1 MFDVYKDGVKY
12 SEVTIQG
19 NGTENLVELPVGTYT
34 IQEDTNWSWRY
45 GTPTYS
51 VKDANLNSTTPIGT
65 ITCTNT
71 KTVNSWLNGFST
83 VVRNIFGIGK
93 K

>member
-1 MFDVYKDGVKY
+1 MFDVYKDNVKY

-45 GTPTYS
+45 GTPTYP
-51 VKDANLNSTTPIGT
+51 L
-65 ITCTNT
+65 
-71 KTVNSWLNGFST
+71 KTLT
-83 VVRNIFGIGK
+83 
-93 K
+93 

>member
-1 MFDVYKDGVKY
+1 MIVKY

-45 GTPTYS
+45 KPTYS
-51 VKDANLNSTTPIGT
+51 VDGTNLNSTTPTGT
-65 ITCTNT
+65 ITYTNM
-71 KTVNSWLNGFST
+71 KTVDSWLNGFST
-83 VVRNIFGIGK
+83 VVRNIFSIK
-93 K
+93 H